1 MTSFPTFIV
10 TCQICDFT
18 VILSFMEHTNSSGW
32 PKENYPP
39 ASSCIGTSFIKKTTK
54 KILRFPEEVMFH
66 SFQFEIEDD

>member
-1 MTSFPTFIV
+1 
-10 TCQICDFT
+10 
-18 VILSFMEHTNSSGW
+18 MEHTNSSGW

-54 KILRFPEEVMFH
+54 KILRFPEEVMLH